1 MMKSVVITGCSTGL
15 GRAAALHLA
24 GRGWQVFATV
34 RKEADQA
41 SLLAEALVSGCQ
53 DRLMP
58 VLCDITNA
66 AHVERLRSE
75 VLSAA
80 PRLDALVNNAGTAF
94 PGPLELLPLDELR
107 AQLEINLI
115 AQLAVTQALMP
126 ALRAARGTVINVS
139 SIGGRIAYAVLGA
152 YHMSKFA
159 LEALS
164 DVLRLE
170 VAPFGVKVVVIKPG
184 SSPTAIWETSLE
196 RATGDDGARRIAD
209 YAPLAETIRRL
220 ALSGAQRGFPPE
232 EFAVLVEHILSQPRP
247 APRYLLGRSVRWYV
261 LARRLLPDR
270 VWDAIL
276 RRVLRWPAVN

>member
-1 MMKSVVITGCSTGL
+1 MKTVVITGCSTGL

-34 RKEADQA
+34 RREADQA
-41 SLLAEALVSGCQ
+41 SLLAEAAARGWQ
-53 DRLMP
+53 DRLRP
-58 VLCDITNA
+58 VLCDITDA
-66 AHVERLRSE
+66 ADVARLGRE

-80 PRLDALVNNAGTAF
+80 PRLDGLVNNAGTGF
-94 PGPLELLPLDELR
+94 PGPLELLPLDDLR

-126 ALRAARGTVINVS
+126 GLRAARGTIINVS
-139 SIGGRIAYAVLGA
+139 STGGRIAYPMLGA

-170 VAPFGVKVVVIKPG
+170 LAPFGVKVVVIEPG
-184 SSPTAIWETSLE
+184 ASPTAIWETSLD
-196 RATGDDGARRIAD
+196 RVAGGDAARRMAE

-220 ALSGAQRGFPPE
+220 ALAGAQRGFPPE
-232 EFAVLVEHILSQPRP
+232 DFAVLVERILSQRRP
-247 APRYLLGRSVRWYV
+247 APRYMLGRSVRWYV

-276 RRVLRWPAVN
+276 RRMLRW